1 MKNIP
6 PSDVR
11 NLVLL
16 GHTGSGKTTLVD
28 AILYKLGVHDRL
40 GSVAQGTSFA
50 DWTDEERDRK
60 ISAWAKPF
68 QAPYKTHG
76 GRVIGLT
83 LTDTPGYADFVGQ
96 MVSATAVADAAL
108 IVIDAA
114 AGIQVGT
121 VRAWKRCEALGL
133 PRGLVITGLDKEN
146 VSFEETLL
154 RIQEVWG
161 RRCVP
166 VELPTHDRHAI
177 VDILE
182 DQIPEELKD
191 EAAQAM
197 NVLEEDAAEEDDRL
211 LDKYL
216 SGEHLTSE
224 ELTAGLRVAM
234 KRGHIVPVF
243 EAEPLQG
250 IGIEQLLEE
259 VARLFP
265 SPLDREWRDAGGQV
279 IDPSPAAPLVAQV
292 WRSVNDPFVGQLSF
306 LRIFGGTLKAD
317 SEIFNATRGQK
328 ERIGFVHVVNGRK
341 TESIGE
347 ATAGDVVAL
356 AKLKATGTSDT
367 LVAVGQTV
375 TRPPIVFPHPVM
387 ALAVAPKTP
396 GDDDKIGVGLHRV
409 AEDDPTVRVE
419 RNAETKE
426 LILAGMGDIH
436 LDVVVS
442 RMKKR
447 SNVDV
452 VLSTPKV
459 PYKETVTGKAEGHYK
474 HKKQSG
480 GRGQY
485 GEVYLRVEPLAD
497 GETEWFVDGI
507 VGTCIPRN
515 FLPAIEKGLL
525 EGMARGA
532 LAGYPVVN
540 TRVTVYDGSSHD
552 VDSSEVAFKIA
563 AGRAFT
569 EGVLKARPV
578 LLEPIMTVKVSAP
591 DKYMGDLTGDFN
603 HRRGRIL
610 SVGAEDGL
618 QVVEAEVPQ
627 AELFRYAS
635 ELRSITHGQGSFE
648 SVFSR
653 YDVVPGNVAQRV
665 ISEAQK
671 RIHPEEE

>member
-40 GSVAQGTSFA
+40 GSVVQGTSFA

-68 QAPYKTHG
+68 QATYKTHG
-76 GRVIGLT
+76 GRTVGLT

-96 MVSATAVADAAL
+96 MVAATAVADAAL
-108 IVIDAA
+108 LVIDAA

-133 PRGLVITGLDKEN
+133 PRGIVITGLDKEN

-216 SGEHLTSE
+216 SGEHLTPE

-265 SPLDREWRDAGGQV
+265 SPLEREWLDAGGQA

-328 ERIGFVHVVNGRK
+328 ERIGFVHVVNGKK
-341 TESIGE
+341 TESVGS

-367 LVAVGQTV
+367 LVAVGQSV

-459 PYKETVTGKAEGHYK
+459 PYKETVTGQAEGHYK

-485 GEVYLRVEPLAD
+485 GEVYLRVEPLPE

-540 TRVTVYDGSSHD
+540 TRVTVYDGSSHE

-563 AGRAFT
+563 AGRAFS

-610 SVGAEDGL
+610 SVGAEDGM

>member
-6 PSDVR
+6 PADVR
-11 NLVLL
+11 NVVLL
-16 GHTGSGKTTLVD
+16 GHTGSGKTTLTD

-40 GSVAQGTSFA
+40 GSAAQGTSFA
-50 DWTDEERDRK
+50 DWTDEERERK

-68 QAPYKTHG
+68 QATYQSHG
-76 GRVIGLT
+76 GKTISLC
-83 LTDTPGYADFVGQ
+83 LTDTPGYADFIGQ
-96 MVSATAVADAAL
+96 MVAATAVADAAL

-121 VRAWKRCEALGL
+121 VRAWRRCEALGL
-133 PRGLVITGLDKEN
+133 PRGIVITGLDKEN

-191 EAAQAM
+191 EAAQAL
-197 NVLEEDAAEEDDRL
+197 NVLEEDAAEEDDKL

-216 SGEHLTSE
+216 SGEHLSHD
-224 ELTAGLRVAM
+224 ELTAGLRVAV
-234 KRGHIVPVF
+234 KRAHLVPVF

-265 SPLDREWRDAGGQV
+265 SPLDREWKDAAGNV
-279 IDPSPAAPLVAQV
+279 VDPAPGAPLVAQV

-317 SEIFNATRGQK
+317 SEIFNATRSQK
-328 ERIGFVHVVNGRK
+328 ERIGFVHVVNGKK

-356 AKLKATGTSDT
+356 AKLKATATNDT
-367 LVAVGQTV
+367 LVAPGQSTTMPV
-375 TRPPIVFPHPVM
+375 IVFPSPVM
-387 ALAVAPKTP
+387 ALAVTPKTP

-419 RNAETKE
+419 RNTETKE
-426 LILAGMGDIH
+426 MILAGMGDIH
-436 LDVVVS
+436 LDVVVN

-459 PYKETVTGKAEGHYK
+459 PYKETVTAKAEGHYK

-480 GRGQY
+480 GRGQD
-485 GEVYLRVEPLAD
+485 GEVYLRVDPLPE

-525 EGMARGA
+525 EGMNRGA
-532 LAGYPVVN
+532 LAGYPVIN
-540 TRVTVYDGSSHD
+540 TRITVYDGSHHE
-552 VDSSEVAFKIA
+552 VDSSEVSFKIA
-563 AGRAFT
+563 AARAFT

-578 LLEPIMTVKVSAP
+578 LLEPIMAVKVSAP
-591 DKYMGDLTGDFN
+591 DKYLGDLTGDFN

-610 SVGAEDGL
+610 SVGAEDGM

-627 AELFRYAS
+627 AEMFRYAS

-648 SVFSR
+648 SAVSR
-653 YDVVPGNVAQRV
+653 YDVVPGNVAQRI